1 MSFIRRR
8 GERDGALSGSTASR
22 AIIDIGSNTVRLV
35 LYGGTMRA
43 PTVLLNEKVAAKLGR
58 DIAANGQLAEEAM
71 DLAMRGLSRFALLLE
86 DLEVSDVETV
96 ATAAVRDASNGPEFL
111 ARVEDIGL
119 SPRVLSGEEEA
130 TLSAHGVAGAFPNAQ
145 GIVADLGGG
154 SLELVN
160 LNKEQVTD
168 PVSLPLGALRLPD
181 FRAKGDGGDE
191 GMRKAL
197 EKALSKGAGERAQ
210 KSTLYLV
217 GGTWRTMSFVAM
229 QVAGHPLSD
238 PHGFEITPKQA
249 RTIADALANEAP
261 EDLKTRDRI
270 SSMRAE
276 ILPDAA
282 ILLQAMLGTL
292 KPSRIVFSSWGL
304 REGLLYDRLARDG
317 QSQDPLLAGIS
328 TFASGRG
335 ASPTLA
341 ARIASWTLDAAPARE
356 HGTERLRLAATML
369 ALASMQI
376 EPNIRLPQAIAWAL
390 QKRWLAV
397 EGAERAMMAAAISA
411 NGNQLDLDETVRAL
425 ASEDALEEAIR
436 WGLSIRLARRLGA
449 RTRRS
454 LDMSRLL
461 IEGDDLV
468 LRLASS
474 HAALNCGPVE
484 KDMKLLAGRLN
495 LTPRVDILE
504 DDNVRGDG
512 D

>member
-210 KSTLYLV
+210 KSTL
-217 GGTWRTMSFVAM
+217 
-229 QVAGHPLSD
+229 
-238 PHGFEITPKQA
+238 
-249 RTIADALANEAP
+249 
-261 EDLKTRDRI
+261 
-270 SSMRAE
+270 
-276 ILPDAA
+276 
-282 ILLQAMLGTL
+282 
-292 KPSRIVFSSWGL
+292 
-304 REGLLYDRLARDG
+304 
-317 QSQDPLLAGIS
+317 
-328 TFASGRG
+328 
-335 ASPTLA
+335 
-341 ARIASWTLDAAPARE
+341 
-356 HGTERLRLAATML
+356 
-369 ALASMQI
+369 
-376 EPNIRLPQAIAWAL
+376 
-390 QKRWLAV
+390 
-397 EGAERAMMAAAISA
+397 
-411 NGNQLDLDETVRAL
+411 
-425 ASEDALEEAIR
+425 
-436 WGLSIRLARRLGA
+436 
-449 RTRRS
+449 
-454 LDMSRLL
+454 
-461 IEGDDLV
+461 
-468 LRLASS
+468 
-474 HAALNCGPVE
+474 
-484 KDMKLLAGRLN
+484 
-495 LTPRVDILE
+495 
-504 DDNVRGDG
+504 
-512 D
+512 